1 MFSCFTCTKYGII
14 ITLIVTLNKGK
25 HMFMVLEVDNSTMIV
40 IRQFP
45 LLTEDSVERFSAQ
58 TNIQLNK
65 DLLNDNRFSE
75 HLFTQLETNAD
86 ENVSYMIV
94 PVTLH

>member
-1 MFSCFTCTKYGII
+1 
-14 ITLIVTLNKGK
+14 
-25 HMFMVLEVDNSTMIV
+25 MVLEVHNDTMV
-40 IRQFP
+40 VMRQFP

-58 TNIQLNK
+58 TNIQLKK
-65 DLLNDNRFSE
+65 DLLTDNRFSE

-86 ENVSYMIV
+86 ENVSYMVV